1 MLPHVRKYSKRTEY
15 GCKKRYKQKK
25 KRLNVSSA
33 LYITIKLILNKLASC
48 HER

>member
-1 MLPHVRKYSKRTEY
+1 MLPHVRKYFKRTEY

-33 LYITIKLILNKLASC
+33 LYITIKIILNKLASC